1 MFRYIKGEVAELFAD
16 RVVIENGGI
25 GYDIM
30 VSSITASTLR
40 VGEYE
45 KIYTKFIVK
54 EDDISLIGFRSL
66 SELTVFSHLIS
77 VSKVGP
83 KLALAVLSAYTPED
97 VVRMIVISDA
107 LSLSKVSGLGKKT
120 SERIILELKDKF
132 KESMFAVSSQDM
144 PSADLPSNVGAEAVQ
159 GLMGLGFSKKESEDA
174 VTKTVDRGFVELE
187 DILKHALMLLQKS

>member
-174 VTKTVDRGFVELE
+174 VTRTVDRGFVELE

>member
-159 GLMGLGFSKKESEDA
+159 GLMGLGFSKKESEDV

>member
-144 PSADLPSNVGAEAVQ
+144 PSADLSSNVGAEAVQ